1 MVKID
6 LLRNHPICI
15 PVIANIWYELLGKI
29 WMPEITLDEI
39 EFFYNQELKN
49 DIPITYIALY
59 NNIPVGSCTFEL
71 DGGIR
76 PDLQP
81 WVGDLVVDKLYQ
93 GVGIGQELLNTVTK
107 MAAKLG
113 FEKLYLFTFD
123 TKTASYYERFGW
135 SKIALDQFK
144 SQPVI
149 VMEVVL

>member
-6 LLRNHPICI
+6 LLRNYPTCI

-29 WMPEITLDEI
+29 WMLEITLDEI
-39 EFFYNQELKN
+39 EFLYYQELKN

-93 GVGIGQELLNTVTK
+93 GRGIGQELLNTVTK
-107 MAAKLG
+107 MAVELG

-123 TKTASYYERFGW
+123 TKTASYYERFAW

-149 VMEVVL
+149 VMETIL